1 VLSQEALDHADLSVL
16 TATIGAAA
24 LIKNSLY
31 VYLQNVNK
39 TMCPPKGDDKGGS
52 LKLSYKQFSEMTEAL
67 AERLLDLHCR
77 LLTLYIIQDA
87 DCLHWESNQPFF
99 ESERSSYTIQMWW
112 LYMKGTR
119 QDLWNSVPPSMAQ
132 RVFAGMLNETLTI
145 LTVRYTQTVPSKAR
159 SQLLLVDIANILL
172 CVAEL
177 LPSICEH
184 GEAYIGLN
192 ITNQSKIIRD
202 VHAKCHELFCCL
214 LLRGAPIGILYKLL
228 KKGTQSVGVFTPRKG
243 YPVPWIIFSWPQ
255 MFPAN
260 QNGHLA
266 TKVSEFGTFQALT
279 IELKVLLASPQANW
293 PLLIKVLLMRD
304 ACLSQIIFHHLMKYL
319 PGCDEFVDS
328 HMQPCMNQEGLRT
341 KCDGFLCGKECKDI
355 AEWAAVQKDPYKQTN
370 YQTILALSYI
380 VIMTGKASDIN
391 RTLISALDKSQIKNW
406 ADCLDRRQVWNQK
419 RPPWLEAII
428 HLVYPI
434 LDPIAHMLI
443 SAMQTGA
450 SNYQAMA
457 LAITCFSEMWDAI
470 PDCLYTVIM
479 CIVEILP
486 ADIKP
491 LGDSVL
497 IHILFCALYTK
508 LLECASIE
516 EAADNEVPIVVNE
529 GDPNTIVRSKRTICQ
544 VLAECICAID
554 EYNKHTDLLGS
565 LVNQAV
571 ESQKRMKNLED
582 LESELDAANAQE
594 PHAHRADEEY
604 DVENADYISEV
615 LASDVLTTSVGKQSV
630 KMMYKYIKYNVEFL
644 LQQLN
649 VSDVEPG
656 KFINRMC

>member
-1 VLSQEALDHADLSVL
+1 MEEGNLMDRIPILLTRDMEYYEVIFVTQSSDNLIATFSKIKLSYKRQFAVALSAVVLIFLAMHHSHQSRSACGSRMNSLPLIVVTRGCWICQVWLFSLACHKLSIFLIIKIEINDDGDDRDDDANLMGCGGIVKSSDPEKFVSLTTKSADSLLEHIHVLSQEALDHADLSVL

-31 VYLQNVNK
+31 VYLQNVTK
-39 TMCPPKGDDKGGS
+39 TMCPPKGDEKGGS

-145 LTVRYTQTVPSKAR
+145 LTVRYTQTIPSKAR
-159 SQLLLVDIANILL
+159 SQLLLADISNVLL

-214 LLRGAPIGILYKLL
+214 LLRGAPLGILYKLL
-228 KKGTQSVGVFTPRKG
+228 KKGTQSVGMFTPRKG
-243 YPVPWIIFSWPQ
+243 NPSPWLIFSWPQ
-255 MFPAN
+255 MFPSN

-266 TKVSEFGTFQALT
+266 TKVSEFGTFAALT

-304 ACLSQIIFHHLMKYL
+304 AHLSQIIFHHLMKYL

-355 AEWAAVQKDPYKQTN
+355 AEWAAVQKEPYKQTN

-380 VIMTGKASDIN
+380 VIMTGKTSDIN

-406 ADCLDRRQVWNQK
+406 ADCLDRRQVWNQ
-419 RPPWLEAII
+419 R
-428 HLVYPI
+428 
-434 LDPIAHMLI
+434 
-443 SAMQTGA
+443 
-450 SNYQAMA
+450 
-457 LAITCFSEMWDAI
+457 
-470 PDCLYTVIM
+470 
-479 CIVEILP
+479 
-486 ADIKP
+486 
-491 LGDSVL
+491 
-497 IHILFCALYTK
+497 
-508 LLECASIE
+508 
-516 EAADNEVPIVVNE
+516 
-529 GDPNTIVRSKRTICQ
+529 R
-544 VLAECICAID
+544 
-554 EYNKHTDLLGS
+554 
-565 LVNQAV
+565 
-571 ESQKRMKNLED
+571 
-582 LESELDAANAQE
+582 
-594 PHAHRADEEY
+594 
-604 DVENADYISEV
+604 
-615 LASDVLTTSVGKQSV
+615 
-630 KMMYKYIKYNVEFL
+630 
-644 LQQLN
+644 
-649 VSDVEPG
+649 
-656 KFINRMC
+656 